1 MVNVLGIVGGLG
13 PESTIDYYRRLIA
26 VYRKRIADDSYPAI
40 VITSLDV
47 SKGLRLVAAQEYGEL
62 ADYLVQALDQLARA
76 GATVGLISANTPHI
90 VFDQVQ
96 SRSELPLISIV
107 EAACA
112 AAQQQGMSKVA
123 LLGTRFTMQAHFYP
137 EVFSRVGIALVVP
150 TDDEQSFIHDK
161 YVNELIP
168 GIFLDATRERLLGII
183 RRMQKEDSVQGVL
196 LAGTELPL
204 ILRQQDVPEVPLL
217 DTTVIH
223 VEAAVTRLLS

>member
-1 MVNVLGIVGGLG
+1 MSVLGIVGGLG
-13 PESTIDYYRRLIA
+13 PESTIDYYRQLIA
-26 VYRKRIADDSYPAI
+26 AYRERTADDSYPAI

-47 SKGLRLVAAQEYGEL
+47 SKALRLLGGQQYAEL
-62 ADYLVQALDQLARA
+62 ADYFARGIDQLARA

-96 SRSELPLISIV
+96 ARSPIPLISIV

-112 AAQQQGMSKVA
+112 AVQQQGMSKVA
-123 LLGTRFTMQAHFYP
+123 LLGTRYTMQARFYP
-137 EVFSRVGIALVVP
+137 DVFSRAGIALVVP
-150 TDDEQSFIHDK
+150 TDDEQVFIHEK

-168 GIFLDATRERLLGII
+168 GVFLDATREALLQII
-183 RRMQKEDSVQGVL
+183 RRMRDEDGIQGVL

-204 ILRQQDVPEVPLL
+204 ILHQQDVPEVPLL

-223 VEAAVTRLLS
+223 VQAAVARLLS